1 MTHVLLDM
9 NYKGHPELLLFA
21 LVNERLRLA
30 LQLLTAMPAWIHL
43 ETTQVLMYELQD
55 SMIA

>member
-1 MTHVLLDM
+1 M